1 MKNEI
6 YRVAE
11 RYDLSVTLVSASS
24 MWIPS
29 APKLSL
35 EVVDQGFDA
44 ADDWIVARAGRGDIV
59 VTADIP
65 LAARCLERGAYALG
79 PTGRPFTESNIGDVM
94 ATRNL
99 LSELRG
105 AGLDSSGPR
114 PFDARDRSRFLQ
126 ALDRAVHTLRR
137 ARDLRDG

>member
-1 MKNEI
+1 VKNEI

-79 PTGRPFTESNIGDVM
+79 PTGRLFTEANIGDVM